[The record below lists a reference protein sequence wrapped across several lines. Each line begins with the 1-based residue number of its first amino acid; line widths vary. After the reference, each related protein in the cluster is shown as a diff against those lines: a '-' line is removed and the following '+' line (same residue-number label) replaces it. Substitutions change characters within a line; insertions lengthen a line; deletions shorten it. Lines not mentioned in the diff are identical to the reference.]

1 MMPALALF
9 AVATAI
15 ALRFVYYFLAGDAG
29 AGHVQ
34 SLILAAILYGLSG
47 ALMAIAFLG
56 DLLAINRRMLEE
68 VRLNSR
74 RARFSSD
81 RHTPHDA

>member
-1 MMPALALF
+1 MLPAIALF
-9 AVATAI
+9 AIGTVI
-15 ALRFVYYFLAGDAG
+15 ALRFIFYFLASDGG

-47 ALMAIAFLG
+47 ALMAVAFVG

-68 VRLNSR
+68 LQFDARRKRLERTNR
-74 RARFSSD
+74 ENGD
-81 RHTPHDA
+81 G